1 MLNQRPT
8 AHYELIVQIL
18 EQGRS
23 RQKQL
28 EKLQSL
34 YMEEKFASLVLPNNE
49 HRILMY
55 FEPYCSRS
63 QLSII

>member
-34 YMEEKFASLVLPNNE
+34 YMEEKLFIGIAQQRASYFDV
-49 HRILMY
+49 

-63 QLSII
+63 